1 MSFFHVLELHKFV
14 DYVLVLPFDGKSI
27 AKFKQ
32 IQPWNSLATFVAA
45 NPDKN
50 IGDFSMVRTNSLI
63 SSFIISKY
71 LDVNIVVYYINRC
84 TK

>member
-1 MSFFHVLELHKFV
+1 
-14 DYVLVLPFDGKSI
+14 
-27 AKFKQ
+27 
-32 IQPWNSLATFVAA
+32 
-45 NPDKN
+45 
-50 IGDFSMVRTNSLI
+50 MVRTNSLI